1 MGGFVVN
8 SEYHKTFIC
17 CFPNLGASRD
27 SSHSDLAPLGS
38 RAVTLPKPV
47 KAERSRAEPNRGN
60 TTINRTRPYMDK
72 HSELLLGSLGLV
84 FPGILYLY
92 D

>member
-1 MGGFVVN
+1 MVN
-8 SEYHKTFIC
+8 SEYHRIFIC

-60 TTINRTRPYMDK
+60 TSVNYCLRASACTCGVLIETVG
-72 HSELLLGSLGLV
+72 HG
-84 FPGILYLY
+84 
-92 D
+92 

>member
-1 MGGFVVN
+1 VVN
-8 SEYHKTFIC
+8 SEYHRTFIC

-60 TTINRTRPYMDK
+60 TSCQATYPKIDDLSSIKFPK
-72 HSELLLGSLGLV
+72 LGKRGGRV
-84 FPGILYLY
+84 
-92 D
+92 